1 MFGREKRRSY
11 SILLA
16 IDYTNQSAVWQR
28 DIDTIRYNLLGAKK
42 TADSSWN
49 KIENLPSILVSTV
62 DIVETKESAL
72 TALREKKYDV
82 VICNRRLNGNSIMAG
97 TLKKFRAENGDALYI
112 SLLNYTQRRGS
123 RLNRDNGTF
132 SINDGEGVRRLFD
145 SGFYSALWQDRN
157 FSLEELI
164 NLILSNGRSKEEAYH
179 FYGLDITDE
188 QILALEQ
195 GQDIADI
202 NKHPVMVEDVAVK
215 TENVTVAEPLEETV
229 TPISSVST
237 YSSSSQPVE
246 PMPEPERKSVQDRNV
261 ETDETDYSQK
271 LHEQARKGQQ
281 IAENMNE
288 KKQTGITMTGML
300 SARVVYGQG
309 NTIVLNTDVPI
320 EEMGIELA
328 DLLGMPASIMYL
340 KR

>member
-49 KIENLPSILVSTV
+49 KIEDLPPILVSTV

-97 TLKKFRAENGDALYI
+97 TLKKFRAENEDALYI

-195 GQDIADI
+195 GRSITDTNA
-202 NKHPVMVEDVAVK
+202 HPVMVEDVKVK
-215 TENVTVAEPLEETV
+215 TEDVTVAEPLEETV
-229 TPISSVST
+229 APINPVNT
-237 YSSSSQPVE
+237 YSSKPVE
-246 PMPEPERKSVQDRNV
+246 PILEPERKTVQDRNV
-261 ETDETDYSQK
+261 ETDYSQK
-271 LHEQARKGQQ
+271 LSEQAKKGQQ

-309 NTIVLNTDVPI
+309 NTIVLNTDIPI

-328 DLLGMPASIMYL
+328 DLLGMPASVMYL